1 MGSVRILSEV
11 YLRTSASVPAL
22 TELYGRSEL
31 NCQVSFVNLSVLGG
45 KKGFPRAESRIRLLK
60 RITNLR
66 RSLAHSASH
75 RASNTTIL
83 LHVAIEPGLSPT
95 APVSASVIIRPRPAA
110 QKTEEHVPRR
120 SDHNSRMPPP
130 HHQIR
135 SLRLRHSLKS
145 RRPVVQ
151 VVRTR
156 VRIRKSRPLVDRMH
170 HVRAVMLRVSW
181 RFRIQRRGN
190 HRQPVIRT
198 QRPLRFFPASSRGA
212 LPLRRFRSRLRRRF
226 RKIPPRVCW
235 THRRVYRRLRIPIV
249 PARRSPLLR
258 PRNTNRQP
266 TEPDRKS
273 SLPPIRHG
281 PILMPFPHSASVTVV
296 QQPDPTSAPSVSQ
309 LWRQP
314 LGLSFMWGQPPSA
327 VQPRSGDRTPPGTNM
342 V

>member
-1 MGSVRILSEV
+1 M
-11 YLRTSASVPAL
+11 
-22 TELYGRSEL
+22 
-31 NCQVSFVNLSVLGG
+31 
-45 KKGFPRAESRIRLLK
+45 
-60 RITNLR
+60 
-66 RSLAHSASH
+66 
-75 RASNTTIL
+75 
-83 LHVAIEPGLSPT
+83 
-95 APVSASVIIRPRPAA
+95 
-110 QKTEEHVPRR
+110 PRR

-135 SLRLRHSLKS
+135 SLRLRHSLEAW
-145 RRPVVQ
+145 RTVVQ

-212 LPLRRFRSRLRRRF
+212 LPLRRFRRRLRRWF
-226 RKIPPRVCW
+226 RRIPPRVCW

-296 QQPDPTSAPSVSQ
+296 QQPDPTAILALHPT
-309 LWRQP
+309 
-314 LGLSFMWGQPPSA
+314 WGQSSQA
-327 VQPRSGDRTPPGTNM
+327 SSSCGDSRPRLSSREAAIEHPRAPTWCRFSTASPCSSNLD
-342 V
+342 